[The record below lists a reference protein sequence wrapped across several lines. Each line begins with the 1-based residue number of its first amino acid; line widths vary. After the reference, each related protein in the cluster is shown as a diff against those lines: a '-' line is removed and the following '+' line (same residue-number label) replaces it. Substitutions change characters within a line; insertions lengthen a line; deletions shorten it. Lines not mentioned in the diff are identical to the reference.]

1 MIATIS
7 LCALLVVIL
16 LSCVTRLN
24 VGFVA
29 IAFAWLVGLYA
40 GVDANQVIAG
50 FPSSLFLTLVG
61 VTPKPAN
68 RFIAYNGAQP
78 RWESRS
84 IAKLTKMAVCAHK
97 RFLHHI
103 IDDGIIT
110 QYSACHGARAQR
122 VHRHQRL
129 EGAAIAIKCS
139 SD

>member
-1 MIATIS
+1 MFALWFWLNDS
-7 LCALLVVIL
+7 LH
-16 LSCVTRLN
+16 
-24 VGFVA
+24 
-29 IAFAWLVGLYA
+29 
-40 GVDANQVIAG
+40 
-50 FPSSLFLTLVG
+50 LFIRGSVLVG

-110 QYSACHGARAQR
+110 QYSACHGARAAR
-122 VHRHQRL
+122 APTPKTRRRCDRHQVL
-129 EGAAIAIKCS
+129 V
-139 SD
+139 